1 MVILEI
7 RLSPDSSALA
17 NMREAI
23 ESHIELMR
31 EGGMPGTSSTDPRK
45 LRRGGSLKGVCGNI
59 FIVECEPGVFIH
71 RLGNVVSRDLFRHAT
86 SAPAPR

>member
-45 LRRGGSLKGVCGNI
+45 LRRGGCLRGVSKPDSRISIGHLATRLCT
-59 FIVECEPGVFIH
+59 PGSRF
-71 RLGNVVSRDLFRHAT
+71 RLDYFG
-86 SAPAPR
+86 